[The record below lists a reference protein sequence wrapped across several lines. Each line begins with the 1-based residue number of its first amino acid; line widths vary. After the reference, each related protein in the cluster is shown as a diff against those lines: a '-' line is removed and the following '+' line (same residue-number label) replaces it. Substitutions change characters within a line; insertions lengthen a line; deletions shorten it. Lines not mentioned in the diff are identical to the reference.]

1 MESNR
6 DLDLHLS
13 PSSTTSPSSDVC
25 HHNLSGYVLFLFG
38 VPFRSFFFFF
48 SPGFIFLGIVD
59 QIFVGSGCCRGDQQT
74 VNDQQWITIFY
85 NGRVCTFDL
94 TEIQVE

>member
-1 MESNR
+1 MTSI
-6 DLDLHLS
+6 S
-13 PSSTTSPSSDVC
+13 TSPLRAPLLLPLMYAIITSPGTSCFSSA
-25 HHNLSGYVLFLFG
+25 
-38 VPFRSFFFFF
+38 FRSVPFFFFF